1 MNDTVLIERIG
12 SEFRITS
19 RNGRFMQLCP
29 QSEDA
34 LRDQLMPRHV
44 GDDQFHRVWQDL
56 ARSDSTI
63 LEVVLPTPAIKAKTL
78 RPPLLPA
85 AEHDRPGIAQPDIAE
100 RFDNDLSE
108 RR

>member
-34 LRDQLMPRHV
+34 LRDQLMPHHV

-63 LEVVLPTPAIKAKTL
+63 LEVVLLTPGAF
-78 RPPLLPA
+78 RPA
-85 AEHDRPGIAQPDIAE
+85 G
-100 RFDNDLSE
+100 
-108 RR
+108 